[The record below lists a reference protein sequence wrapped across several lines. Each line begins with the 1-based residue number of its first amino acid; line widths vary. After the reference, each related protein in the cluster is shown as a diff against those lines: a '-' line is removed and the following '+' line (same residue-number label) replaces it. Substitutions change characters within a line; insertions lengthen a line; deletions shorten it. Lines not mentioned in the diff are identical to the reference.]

1 MHTLP
6 TDPHLAPPFRA
17 PGVLAG
23 VIVAHATILG
33 LILAAPRTAP
43 PPALPSPIHVRLIE
57 TAAET
62 PPPVPAP
69 PPPAVAP
76 PRPPQSVPAPTPP
89 VAAAPSTAPQAIPE
103 PVPALPPAEPVAS
116 PAAAALPATPQP
128 VPPPAPPLPPV
139 VQPRFDAAYLDN
151 PRPPY
156 PGVSRRMGEEGEVRL
171 RVQVDPAGLA
181 RHVEIQQGSGYPRLD
196 QAALDTVRQ
205 WRFVPARQGDQPIAA
220 WVIVPIQFTLRS
232 QP

>member
-1 MHTLP
+1 MHTLS
-6 TDPHLAPPFRA
+6 TDLRFTPPFRA

-23 VIVAHATILG
+23 VIAMHAVILG
-33 LILAAPRTAP
+33 LILAAPRT
-43 PPALPSPIHVRLIE
+43 PPASVPPSPIHVRLIE
-57 TAAET
+57 AAAKPPAPVPAL
-62 PPPVPAP
+62 PPPV
-69 PPPAVAP
+69 VAP
-76 PRPPQSVPAPTPP
+76 PRPPQPVPAPTTP
-89 VAAAPSTAPQAIPE
+89 VATDSSTPTLPAADPVLAP
-103 PVPALPPAEPVAS
+103 LPAEPVA
-116 PAAAALPATPQP
+116 PPTAAAA
-128 VPPPAPPLPPV
+128 PAPPQPAPAPTPV

-156 PGVSRRMGEEGEVRL
+156 PSVSRRLGEEGEVRL

-181 RHVEIQQGSGYPRLD
+181 QQVEIQQGSGYPRLD

-205 WRFVPARQGDQPIAA
+205 WRFVPARQGNQPVAA